1 MRQLASEGK
10 RGKEREE
17 ASKKAFEEIRITRF
31 AGFNEEVPFS
41 SGDYSRE
48 CIDEKR
54 SSSRITNSEYCIG
67 EAEWKKNDETS
78 VAKFSAAAFNRGLM
92 RGARIMACVLC
103 GCWADWLVGWLVGWM
118 AGWSGGCSS
127 LCARLCVPFAS
138 ERACIGSDP
147 FESVGALI
155 ERPRGV

>member
-1 MRQLASEGK
+1 MR
-10 RGKEREE
+10 R
-17 ASKKAFEEIRITRF
+17 KKIGVRKKVFEEIRITRF
-31 AGFNEEVPFS
+31 AGFNEGFPPPPPPS
-41 SGDYSRE
+41 SGVYSSRE
-48 CIDEKR
+48 CYSKR
-54 SSSRITNSEYCIG
+54 KEVEFTNSEYRIG

-118 AGWSGGCSS
+118 AGWSGGCAS

-138 ERACIGSDP
+138 ERACIGSDRLD
-147 FESVGALI
+147 SVGALI